1 MCCLLY
7 TIYTHVRAHGTCI
20 VTRRIH
26 VFSYNV
32 KINIVIINVGNL
44 TNW

>member
-7 TIYTHVRAHGTCI
+7 TIYARVRAHETRI
-20 VTRRIH
+20 VTRCIH

-32 KINIVIINVGNL
+32 KINIVIINIGNL
-44 TNW
+44 ANW